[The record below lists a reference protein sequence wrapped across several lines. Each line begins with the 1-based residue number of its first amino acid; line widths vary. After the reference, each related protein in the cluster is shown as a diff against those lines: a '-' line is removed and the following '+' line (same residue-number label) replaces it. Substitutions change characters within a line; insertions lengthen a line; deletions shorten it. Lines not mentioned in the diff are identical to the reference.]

1 MYISEF
7 WCGVGATLIAEV
19 VLIIFY
25 AIYDNHKKKGDKKK

>member
-19 VLIIFY
+19 ALIIVY
-25 AIYDNHKKKGDKKK
+25 AIYDNHKKK